1 MDAEAASNIQAS
13 DDDEDKNQ
21 ALRSIQNAYSQ
32 LLVELSESVQTGNG
46 TTASNELISDDT
58 NIIINLSLPSNYPL
72 ALKDAL
78 RNVLKRFI
86 SDVSGVDGT
95 ITWKLE
101 MPSRFDDN
109 LLSSINSSV
118 NSFLVNSI
126 IGKWCEITA
135 NDKVKEY
142 ADNAAALLLDI
153 KEKAFFKKKPT
164 RTKIS

>member
-1 MDAEAASNIQAS
+1 MADSTLTIKKS
-13 DDDEDKNQ
+13 DVYEEVAK
-21 ALRSIQNAYSQ
+21 
-32 LLVELSESVQTGNG
+32 
-46 TTASNELISDDT
+46 TTAYIGAKNKLEDGKSAFDQVFVTDADLTMIERFFNE
-58 NIIINLSLPSNYPL
+58 SL
-72 ALKDAL
+72 DAL

-86 SDVSGVDGT
+86 SGGSGVDGT
-95 ITWKLE
+95 ITWQLE
-101 MPSRFDDN
+101 KPSRFDDN
-109 LLSSINSSV
+109 LLSSINSSA

-126 IGKWCEITA
+126 IVKWCEITA

>member
-1 MDAEAASNIQAS
+1 MADLVITIKRS
-13 DDDEDKNQ
+13 DVYEEVAK
-21 ALRSIQNAYSQ
+21 
-32 LLVELSESVQTGNG
+32 
-46 TTASNELISDDT
+46 TTAYIGAKNKLEDGKSAFDQVFVTDADLTMIERFFNE
-58 NIIINLSLPSNYPL
+58 SL
-72 ALKDAL
+72 DAL

-95 ITWKLE
+95 ITWQLE

>member
-1 MDAEAASNIQAS
+1 MADFTLTITKS
-13 DDDEDKNQ
+13 DVYEEVAK
-21 ALRSIQNAYSQ
+21 
-32 LLVELSESVQTGNG
+32 
-46 TTASNELISDDT
+46 TTAYIGAKNKLEDGKSAFDQVFVTDADLTMIERFFNE
-58 NIIINLSLPSNYPL
+58 SL
-72 ALKDAL
+72 DAL

-95 ITWKLE
+95 ITWQLE

-109 LLSSINSSV
+109 LLESIKSSAK
-118 NSFLVNSI
+118 SFLVNSI

-164 RTKIS
+164 RIKIS

>member
-1 MDAEAASNIQAS
+1 MADSTFTITKS
-13 DDDEDKNQ
+13 DIYEEVAK
-21 ALRSIQNAYSQ
+21 
-32 LLVELSESVQTGNG
+32 
-46 TTASNELISDDT
+46 TTAYIGAKNKLEDGKSAFDQVFVTDADLTMIERFFNE
-58 NIIINLSLPSNYPL
+58 SL
-72 ALKDAL
+72 DAL

-86 SDVSGVDGT
+86 SGGSGVGGT
-95 ITWKLE
+95 ITWQLE

-109 LLSSINSSV
+109 LLESIKSSA

-164 RTKIS
+164 RIKIS